1 MDYNLGSNEYV
12 IFTEVGV
19 VFEGRFKCSATEV
32 ILTNRNIV
40 CEYGTF
46 RKKQEV
52 FPLSQIKYRKG
63 QPQISITGERS
74 DPWLTIY
81 FERGTENLHFGK
93 YILPGKAR
101 ARIEEW
107 IKAILKVLAGEE
119 PVPDQGYKPAAVQTA
134 IKTSARASGTGASY
148 CSKCGTAIAPGA
160 LFCSNCGEKL
170 STQAAGFS
178 AEQQA
183 RLLKCLEEL
192 LDAGVISNELYVEKQ
207 RFIQNH

>member
-1 MDYNLGSNEYV
+1 MDYTLGKDEYV
-12 IFTEVGV
+12 IFTDVGV
-19 VFEGRFKCSATEV
+19 VFEGKFKCSATEV
-32 ILTNRNIV
+32 VLTNRNIV

-63 QPQISITGERS
+63 SPQISITGERS

-107 IKAILKVLAGEE
+107 INAILEILSGEE
-119 PVPDQGYKPAAVQTA
+119 PAQDKG
-134 IKTSARASGTGASY
+134 
-148 CSKCGTAIAPGA
+148 
-160 LFCSNCGEKL
+160 
-170 STQAAGFS
+170 
-178 AEQQA
+178 
-183 RLLKCLEEL
+183 
-192 LDAGVISNELYVEKQ
+192 
-207 RFIQNH
+207 